1 MCTRKYLII
10 LCVKWWLGVLLENEN
25 PTEMNWYNSSK
36 FAKQQSCG
44 SRWFSGFDPDPHY
57 SAQYLKDMTNELYNV
72 THLHFNNMIW
82 INFKEIDDKLYY

>member
-44 SRWFSGFDPDPHY
+44 SGSGWFSGFDPDPHY
-57 SAQYLKDMTNELYNV
+57 LAQYLEDENISV
-72 THLHFNNMIW
+72 IIGQRS
-82 INFKEIDDKLYY
+82 INRYRGSK